1 MTPVFGPHGGVVD
14 VKIDDPG
21 LGFTEYPTISMPSE
35 TGIGVVF
42 APQFEIIRDPL
53 DIVPDKL
60 LQVTDLVGLKQ
71 TGYVNGRA
79 YYGAVF
85 FDNDIKYAGMYET
98 IGQKIRVYDTMQD
111 SIDAMDRS
119 DPSAIQRSGTDVSSN
134 DPRLDIPNTP
144 DNLI

>member
-1 MTPVFGPHGGVVD
+1 MTSDTGV
-14 VKIDDPG
+14 G
-21 LGFTEYPTISMPSE
+21 A
-35 TGIGVVF
+35 VF
-42 APQFEIIRDPL
+42 APQFEVVRDPL
-53 DIVPDKL
+53 DVAPDKL

-79 YYGAVF
+79 YYGAIF

-98 IGQKIRVYDTMQD
+98 IGQKIRVYDTLQD